1 MHRCCKFR
9 SFFEPFPW
17 FWAIA
22 LAISANLSAKFSGRN
37 ADYSEEITDADGD
50 KYTWTHVYEG
60 TTGMLAHIYVG
71 DSLLY
76 NHESKTWRDPV
87 LREHNNSREDT
98 LKTWAD
104 MAAGIR
110 RALSTDG
117 EAHNN
122 LTDAEKK
129 TLGDHATWLESI
141 PVKYADV
148 NHWKIPYPDTVL
160 PMYVDPADQ

>member
-1 MHRCCKFR
+1 MWVTAYYTIMKQKH
-9 SFFEPFPW
+9 
-17 FWAIA
+17 
-22 LAISANLSAKFSGRN
+22 G
-37 ADYSEEITDADGD
+37 EIQ
-50 KYTWTHVYEG
+50 Y
-60 TTGMLAHIYVG
+60 YVC
-71 DSLLY
+71 
-76 NHESKTWRDPV
+76 
-87 LREHNNSREDT
+87 EHNNSREDT

-148 NHWKIPYPDTVL
+148 NHWKIPYPETVL